1 MISEAN
7 GLIMQDSI
15 IVYQKKKKEACCC
28 YDNIYTH
35 NILAAVK
42 INCCVIEKFY
52 RLPPLGFR
60 YPTKVFWKA
69 GLFWIRSR

>member
-1 MISEAN
+1 MDLLCRIVSS
-7 GLIMQDSI
+7 SI
-15 IVYQKKKKEACCC
+15 KKKKKKKKPAVAMIII
-28 YDNIYTH
+28 IYTH